1 MMWIAGTSGTFDLR
15 GIDIGDTKISCGETV
30 FGRNR
35 MRRIV
40 LATIAFTALALTG
53 MMPAQAVGDR
63 HPFCLQGNDAPGLSN
78 CTFDT
83 YAQCM
88 ATASGRFLTCVANPY
103 FVGES
108 DDAYAY
114 QNRGRQF
121 PPQYILAPPSTYPRS
136 RY

>member
-1 MMWIAGTSGTFDLR
+1 
-15 GIDIGDTKISCGETV
+15 
-30 FGRNR
+30 

-40 LATIAFTALALTG
+40 SAGFAVIALAFIG
-53 MMPAQAVGDR
+53 MMPARAVGDR
-63 HPFCLQGNDAPGLSN
+63 HAFCLQGNDAPGLSN

-108 DDAYAY
+108 DDPYAY
-114 QNRGRQF
+114 QNRGRPL
-121 PPQYILAPPSTYPRS
+121 PPQYIPAPPGYYPRS